1 MNLRFVVRNG
11 KRILQ
16 TAHVEPIMEW
26 KDMGDSGL
34 QAKVQTGVKESW
46 IDVPLCD
53 EETGEEIEI
62 SD

>member
-1 MNLRFVVRNG
+1 MNLRFVLRDG

-16 TAHVEPIMEW
+16 SSHAEPIMEW

-46 IDVPLCD
+46 VDVPLYD

-62 SD
+62 SN